1 MAGNG
6 VAGTVE
12 FASYLGA
19 LIEYYVRLSS
29 GETLRVHA
37 PNTGAAGDRA
47 FALGEAVHVS
57 WPIEVG
63 LVLEDE
69 HHQEED
75 HR

>member
-1 MAGNG
+1 
-6 VAGTVE
+6 VE
-12 FASYLGA
+12 FRVVPGA
-19 LIEYYVRLSS
+19 IIEYYVRLSS
-29 GETLRVHA
+29 GEILRVHA

-47 FALGEAVHVS
+47 FALGDAVHVS

-69 HHQEED
+69 HHQEEE